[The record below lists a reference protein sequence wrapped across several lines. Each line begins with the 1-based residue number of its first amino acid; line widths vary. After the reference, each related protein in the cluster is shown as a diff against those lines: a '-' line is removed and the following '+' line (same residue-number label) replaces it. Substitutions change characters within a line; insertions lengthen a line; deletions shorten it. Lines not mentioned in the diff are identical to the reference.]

1 MHVFTY
7 LVDTSVNDVEVLV
20 DLPFI
25 LMLKDFAMNSIKPLT
40 SPRVETEP
48 TKSTDVEDAGVL
60 PSSSPVLSATP
71 KSPSPVEQSTVS
83 DAKDVAQGKMTIRAQ
98 VKKPLIALVEEAE
111 EKDSRALVLL
121 VSIRNLLLWC

>member
-1 MHVFTY
+1 MYFTF

-48 TKSTDVEDAGVL
+48 TKNTDVEDAGVL

-71 KSPSPVEQSTVS
+71 KSPSPVKQSTVS

-121 VSIRNLLLWC
+121 VSIHNLLLWC